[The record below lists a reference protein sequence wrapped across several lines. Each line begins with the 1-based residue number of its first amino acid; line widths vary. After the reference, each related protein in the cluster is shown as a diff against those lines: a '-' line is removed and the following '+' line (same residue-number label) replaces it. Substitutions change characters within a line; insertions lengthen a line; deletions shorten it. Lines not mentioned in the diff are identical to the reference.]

1 MQTFKDKW
9 DTTLCTDRVEA
20 YAEIIIIE
28 PCERRF
34 TMYFSA
40 QEARKIGRAL
50 IELANEIEPPVDC
63 GESSFKVLPPAAY
76 PQTP

>member
-50 IELANEIEPPVDC
+50 IDLANEIEPPKPVIDVTKRDC
-63 GESSFKVLPPAAY
+63 TSYLGW
-76 PQTP
+76 